1 MKLEEY
7 NGISIFKIMI
17 QDFIEYLITI
27 ALLHKSL
34 NTPVNSFVDLLNVW
48 KTDMLLGD
56 VNIDTFN
63 GDVYARVGNV
73 MNDYD

>member
-7 NGISIFKIMI
+7 NGISIFKIMM

-34 NTPVNSFVDLLNVW
+34 NTSVNSFVDLLNVW
-48 KTDMLLGD
+48 KTDVLDGD
-56 VNIDTFN
+56 VNIDIFN